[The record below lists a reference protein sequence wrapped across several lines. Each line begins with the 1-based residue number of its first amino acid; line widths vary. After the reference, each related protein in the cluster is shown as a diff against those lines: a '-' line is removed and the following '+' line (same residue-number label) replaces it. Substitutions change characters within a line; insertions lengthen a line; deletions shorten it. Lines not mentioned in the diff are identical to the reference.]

1 MVAPV
6 REDGRGSDHGMER
19 ERERN
24 GEGASGEAE
33 AGGRGRKGGGR
44 PRRSDVRG
52 GEWTAVKA
60 VKYQSRDGSCHRR
73 ANIMGGVLN

>member
-1 MVAPV
+1 MVASA
-6 REDGRGSDHGMER
+6 REGSGGSDRGMER
-19 ERERN
+19 ERERMRD
-24 GEGASGEAE
+24 GVTEKGL
-33 AGGRGRKGGGR
+33 AGRKRKGGG
-44 PRRSDVRG
+44 PRRSDARG